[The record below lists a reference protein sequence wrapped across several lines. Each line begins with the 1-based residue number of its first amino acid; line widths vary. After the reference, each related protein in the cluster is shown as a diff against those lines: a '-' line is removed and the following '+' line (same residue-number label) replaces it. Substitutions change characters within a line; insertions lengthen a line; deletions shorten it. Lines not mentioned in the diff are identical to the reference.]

1 MEIVISHTSALDF
14 WRRFRGDR
22 RHLQRVHRPEAMIRP
37 VHIGAEFL
45 DKLEGLGFSPTP
57 GNPIDLL
64 FYRDGLRS
72 ESRLVS
78 AHATSRLLPPDSL
91 VRLSDRVFISSPELT
106 FAQVAKDY
114 PFEQLS
120 MLGSELCGAY
130 RVLDDDGS
138 PLPLPGERQ
147 PLSRVADIVDTVKRL
162 GLGPRTTA
170 ARATRYLFDNARS
183 PMEVKVALL
192 LSLPKR
198 MGGLGLPRPVLN
210 PSFRLSPQAHAL
222 YPHNPCHPDLFWP
235 AALLDVEYDGA
246 DAHPAAAHA
255 KDVARTSAFML
266 DGMEV
271 ITLMKA
277 QVYDEHL
284 FLAVAE
290 IIAKHLHRELPAL
303 TPSFGMAHAHLRRG
317 LGL

>member
-1 MEIVISHTSALDF
+1 MEIVISHISALDF
-14 WRRFRGDR
+14 WRRFRGDC

-37 VHIGAEFL
+37 VHIGAGLRDEL
-45 DKLEGLGFSPTP
+45 RALGFSATP
-57 GNPIDLL
+57 ESPVDLL

-72 ESRLVS
+72 ESRLVR
-78 AHATSRLLPPDSL
+78 AHATARLLPPDSL
-91 VRLSDRVFISSPELT
+91 VRLSDRVLISSPELT

-114 PFEQLS
+114 PFEQLA

-138 PLPLPGERQ
+138 PLPLPGERP
-147 PLSRVADIVDTVKRL
+147 PLSTAADIADTIKRL

-170 ARATRYLFDNARS
+170 ARAARYLFDNARS

-222 YPHNPCHPDLFWP
+222 YPHNPCHLDLFWP
-235 AALLDVEYDGA
+235 TALLDVEYDGV
-246 DAHPAAAHA
+246 DAHPAEAHA
-255 KDVARTSAFML
+255 KDVARTSALML

-271 ITLMKA
+271 ITLTKA
-277 QVYDEHL
+277 QVYDEHR

-290 IIAKHLHRELPAL
+290 IIAKRLHRELPAL
-303 TPSFGMAHAHLRRG
+303 TPSFGMAHARLRRE